1 MLLKSRVR
9 RFTTLVL
16 LTACL
21 TATLPAPSI
30 RANEPQTNATEPTDN
45 TLPVRLAGIWKGEG
59 TQTGVSGGWSISI
72 ALKPGK
78 VGDTLGTIAYPSLG
92 CGGEL
97 TLRSVNGD
105 SIEVSEVITY
115 GKECADSG
123 IVTLKPIANH
133 TVEYQWNSPNYPGI
147 AASGTVTK
155 INTEGQATPVDYMG
169 VWEGTGT
176 QSNAAGE
183 EKPTSVLMTLA
194 NGAPGSVIGT
204 IVNPLN
210 GCGGELT
217 LQGVN
222 ADSIELSEEIT
233 YGENC
238 PAKGIVKLKL
248 GENSRMKYEWRSLLD
263 SSTGTST
270 LMPVK

>member
-9 RFTTLVL
+9 CLTTFVL

-30 RANEPQTNATEPTDN
+30 RANEPQTNATEQADN
-45 TLPVRLAGIWKGEG
+45 TLPVRFAGIWKGEG
-59 TQTGVSGGWSISI
+59 TQTGLSGRWSISI

-78 VGDTLGTIAYPSLG
+78 IGDTIGTVAYPSLG

-97 TLRSVNGD
+97 SLRSVNAD

-133 TVEYQWNSPNYPGI
+133 TVEYQWRSPNYPGI

-155 INTEGQATPVDYMG
+155 INTEGQVTPGEYMG

-183 EKPTSVLMTLA
+183 KNPTSVLMTLA

-204 IVNPLN
+204 IVYPLS

-222 ADSIELSEEIT
+222 ADSIELFEEIT
-233 YGENC
+233 YGKNC
-238 PAKGIVKLKL
+238 PDKGLVKLKL
-248 GENSRMKYEWRSLLD
+248 GENNRMEYEWRSRLD
-263 SSTGTST
+263 SSTATGT